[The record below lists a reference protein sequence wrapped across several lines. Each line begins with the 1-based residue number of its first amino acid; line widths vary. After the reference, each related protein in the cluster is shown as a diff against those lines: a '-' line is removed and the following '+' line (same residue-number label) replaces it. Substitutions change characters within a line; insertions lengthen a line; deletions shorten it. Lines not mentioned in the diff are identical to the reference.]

1 MQEWGA
7 SGGGVGTS
15 LIDLVGLKLAGAS
28 DSLDTG
34 YTLTHLLSAVTMG
47 TGHVGVSRALKQS
60 Q

>member
-1 MQEWGA
+1 MCL
-7 SGGGVGTS
+7 GGGGGKS
-15 LIDLVGLKLAGAS
+15 LIYLVGLKLAVAS